1 MPELLSIYQRL
12 PYPFKILAASIRGY
26 HLRWWRYGK
35 DTERWVEEALE
46 REFWSEEQWSAW
58 RQERLSYVLHRA
70 ATQVP
75 YYRDYWQQ
83 QRRMGNTAS
92 WEVLENWP
100 ILQKETLRRSPEA
113 FVAEDCDLRG
123 MYCDHTSGTT
133 GTPLKIWQSRKTVR
147 QWYALFEARWRRWY
161 GISRDDRWAIL
172 GGQLVTSFDQVKPP
186 FWVWNA
192 GMRQLY
198 CSTYHINQENVG
210 SYLLAM
216 SKYRVKYLLGYPS
229 AIYAMALQ
237 AARLKLTPPTLEVI
251 ISNAEPLY
259 SYQKQAI
266 QDFFGCPMYDTYGM
280 AENVCAASQCKEGAY
295 HLWPEVGF
303 LEIMQDQSN
312 HPISDGGSGRLIC
325 TGLLNADMPLIRY
338 NVGDRGS
345 QDSQVKKCNCGR
357 SLPQLLS
364 IEGRQ
369 DDSIL
374 TKDGRRIGRL
384 DPIFK
389 TDLHILEAQIIQEE
403 IQKFLIVIVP
413 APEWGEVDQDVIRER
428 LCQRVGDV
436 EIRFEE
442 VTSIPRSAN
451 GKFKAVISKIHEL
464 DQRF

>member
-1 MPELLSIYQRL
+1 MPDILSIYHQL
-12 PYPFKILAASIRGY
+12 PYPLKILAASIRGY
-26 HLRWWRYGK
+26 QLRWWRYGK
-35 DTERWVEEALE
+35 DTERLVEEAHE

-75 YYRDYWQQ
+75 YYREYWQK
-83 QRRMGNTAS
+83 QRQMGNTAS
-92 WEVLENWP
+92 WEVLDNWP
-100 ILQKETLRRSPEA
+100 ILQKEALRRSPEA

-133 GTPLKIWQSRKTVR
+133 GTPLKIWQSRKTV
-147 QWYALFEARWRRWY
+147 QHWYALFEARWRRWY
-161 GISRDDRWAIL
+161 GISCDDHWAIL

-216 SKYRVKYLLGYPS
+216 LKYRVKYLLGYPS
-229 AIYAMALQ
+229 AIYALALQ
-237 AARLKLTPPTLEVI
+237 AARVKLTPPTLEVI

-259 SYQKQAI
+259 SYQKQVI
-266 QDFFGCPMYDTYGM
+266 QDFFGCPIYDTYGM
-280 AENVCAASQCKEGAY
+280 TEIVCAASQCKEGAY

-303 LEIMQDQSN
+303 LEIMEDQSD
-312 HPISDGGSGRLIC
+312 HAISDGCSGRLIC

-338 NVGDRGS
+338 NVGDRGC
-345 QDSQVKKCNCGR
+345 QNSQVIKCKCGR

-369 DDSIL
+369 DDGIL

-403 IQKFLIVIVP
+403 IQKFLIVVVP
-413 APEWGEVDQDVIRER
+413 TSEWSELDKAVIRER

-442 VTSIPRSAN
+442 VSAIPRSTN

-464 DQRF
+464 DKQF